1 MTLKAL
7 KDHFHKSLSDLYS
20 QAEIKTFFN
29 WLIDE
34 FFKLE
39 PIDILLKPEL
49 EINNEKI
56 SAFEH
61 IIQRLK
67 REEPIQYILGY
78 TEFYGLRFKVNPQ
91 VLIPRPETEELVDWI
106 VKDHKSQNQKTLI
119 DIGTG
124 SGCIAIALQ
133 KKLPNWNVMA
143 LDISTPALDIAKS
156 NADFHKVNI
165 KFIHQD
171 ILNTQKL
178 PEQPQVIV
186 SNPPYVQQ
194 LEKNQ
199 MNNNVLKHEP
209 HQALFV
215 EDTNPLIF
223 YKVISKMA
231 KKLPH
236 AVEIYFEINQYLVD
250 DLKKMLKNLNLNTY
264 QFRKDFRG
272 NMRFLKVLVD

>member
-7 KDHFHKSLSDLYS
+7 KNHFHKSLSNLYS

-29 WLIDE
+29 WLIEDL
-34 FFKLE
+34 FNLE
-39 PIDILLKPEL
+39 PVDVLLKPEL
-49 EINNEKI
+49 KIDNEKTI
-56 SAFEH
+56 AFEH

-78 TEFYGLRFKVNPQ
+78 TEFFGLRFNVNPQ
-91 VLIPRPETEELVDWI
+91 VLIPRPETEELIEWI
-106 VKDHKSQNQKTLI
+106 LKDHKSREPKTLI

-133 KKLPNWNVMA
+133 KNLPYWKVMA
-143 LDISTPALDIAKS
+143 LDVSALAIEVAKD
-156 NADFHKVNI
+156 NADYHEANVKLI
-165 KFIHQD
+165 QQD

-178 PEQPQVIV
+178 PEQTQVIV

-199 MNNNVLKHEP
+199 MNDNVLKHEP

-250 DLKKMLKNLNLNTY
+250 DLKNILQDLNLNTY
-264 QFRKDFRG
+264 QFRKDFRE
-272 NMRFLKVLVD
+272 NMRFLKVWID